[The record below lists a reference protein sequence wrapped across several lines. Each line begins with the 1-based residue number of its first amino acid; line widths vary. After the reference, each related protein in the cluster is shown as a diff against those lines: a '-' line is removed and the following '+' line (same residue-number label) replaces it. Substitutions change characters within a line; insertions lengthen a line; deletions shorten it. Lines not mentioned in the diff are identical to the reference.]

1 MGTVVQACNP
11 RYLGVEYPELNIF
24 IVWRQLRKNIYE
36 TPTQPMAGSSG
47 MHLSCKLCGET

>member
-24 IVWRQLRKNIYE
+24 IV
-36 TPTQPMAGSSG
+36 
-47 MHLSCKLCGET
+47 